1 MSDHRKILIKL
12 TKDEKKLLNEL
23 SHNHRT
29 NMTYFIRA
37 MLNAYPFMSPHSREL
52 ISDNIEEMKGEK

>member
-1 MSDHRKILIKL
+1 MNEHRKILIKL

-29 NMTYFIRA
+29 NMTYFVRA
-37 MLNAYPFMSPHSREL
+37 MLNAYPFFSLLDRDI
-52 ISDNIEEMKGEK
+52 ISDNIQEMQGEK

>member
-1 MSDHRKILIKL
+1 MNEHRKILIKL

-37 MLNAYPFMSPHSREL
+37 MLNAYPFFTPNDKE
-52 ISDNIEEMKGEK
+52 IVADNIEELEGEK